1 MEPDKAAPLDPLTKV
16 ALQSLKD
23 IAVPQPVSW
32 LPQTWG
38 WALVAVL
45 FALAVV
51 AILIRRVRLYRA
63 NAYRREALGLL
74 GAIEDKLKNP
84 DERDQ
89 ALRDLAEVLKR
100 TALAGWGRADVAALS
115 GAAWVAFLEE
125 HGDGRGGLG
134 LAALLDDGE
143 YRDGSGAVTPAS
155 DEILSS
161 ARNWI
166 RRHHVSA

>member
-1 MEPDKAAPLDPLTKV
+1 MEPDKATPLDPLTNV
-16 ALQSLKD
+16 ALESLKD

-38 WALVAVL
+38 WALVAAL
-45 FALAVV
+45 FALAIV
-51 AILIRRVRLYRA
+51 AILIHRVRLYRA

-74 GAIEDKLKNP
+74 DGMEGKLQ
-84 DERDQ
+84 DAAEREQ

-100 TALAGWGRADVAALS
+100 TALGGWGRADVAALS

-125 HGDGRGGLG
+125 HGDRQGGHG

-143 YRDGSGAVTPAS
+143 YRNGSGAVPPTS
-155 DEILSS
+155 DDILSS

>member
-1 MEPDKAAPLDPLTKV
+1 MEPDKTTPLDPLTKV
-16 ALQSLKD
+16 ALESLKD

-32 LPQTWG
+32 MPQTWG
-38 WALVAVL
+38 WSLVAVL
-45 FALAVV
+45 FAFAVV
-51 AILIRRVRLYRA
+51 AILLHRVRLYRA

-74 GAIEDKLKNP
+74 DGMEAKLQNAA
-84 DERDQ
+84 ERDQ
-89 ALRDLAEVLKR
+89 ALCDLAEVLKR

-125 HGDGRGGLG
+125 HGDRQNGHV

-143 YRDGSGAVTPAS
+143 YRNGSGAAAPTS
-155 DEILSS
+155 DDTLSS

>member
-16 ALQSLKD
+16 ALESLKD

-32 LPQTWG
+32 MPQTWG

-45 FALAVV
+45 LALVIVV
-51 AILIRRVRLYRA
+51 FLIHRVRLYRA
-63 NAYRREALGLL
+63 NAYRREAVGLL
-74 GAIEDKLKNP
+74 DGVEERLADP
-84 DERDQ
+84 AGRDQ

-115 GAAWVAFLEE
+115 GAAWVAFLEK
-125 HGDGRGGLG
+125 HGDGHGGQALD
-134 LAALLDDGE
+134 ALLDDRE
-143 YRDGSGAVTPAS
+143 YQNSSSAMTLAPDDVM
-155 DEILSS
+155 SS
-161 ARNWI
+161 ARRWI